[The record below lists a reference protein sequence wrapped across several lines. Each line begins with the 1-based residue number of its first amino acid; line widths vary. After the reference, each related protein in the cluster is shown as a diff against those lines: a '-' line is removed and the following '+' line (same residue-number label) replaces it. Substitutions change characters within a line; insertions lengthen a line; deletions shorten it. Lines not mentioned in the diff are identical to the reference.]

1 MNYLMREL
9 SKKEVELLID
19 AVWMRQRNFIAGDKR
34 FREYGALLD
43 EFMDQNPS
51 YVPGQYR

>member
-1 MNYLMREL
+1 MAREYTNKEIELM
-9 SKKEVELLID
+9 ID
-19 AVWMRQRNFIAGDKR
+19 ALWMRQRNFIAGDKQ

-43 EFMDQNPS
+43 EFMEKRPG

>member
-1 MNYLMREL
+1 MREF

-19 AVWMRQRNFIAGDKR
+19 AVWMRQRNFIAGDRR
-34 FREYGALLD
+34 FKEYGALLD
-43 EFMDQNPS
+43 EFMNQNPN